1 MILYIIS
8 LCEKVTDGSLW
19 LAFGISRENSHI
31 IMDFI
36 ASHCTIVMID
46 ESIIRS
52 ILIQMMGDSTLEENG
67 IIFLYSMVIYRYF
80 NNSKYTINSSFP
92 STSSFIITR
101 LYSQVLYFIY

>member
-1 MILYIIS
+1 MLLYIIS

-46 ESIIRS
+46 ESMIRS

-67 IIFLYSMVIYRYF
+67 IVFIHF
-80 NNSKYTINSSFP
+80 SFM
-92 STSSFIITR
+92 FR
-101 LYSQVLYFIY
+101 